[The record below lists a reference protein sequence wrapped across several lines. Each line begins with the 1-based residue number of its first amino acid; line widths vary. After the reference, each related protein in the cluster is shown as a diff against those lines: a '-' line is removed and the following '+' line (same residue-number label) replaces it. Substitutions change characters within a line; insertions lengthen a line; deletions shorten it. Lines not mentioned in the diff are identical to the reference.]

1 MTSILDCDTTTR
13 VFLVSLTVLLCAFLE
28 YVFRIQTELADMKQ
42 TMSELALVTE
52 DMFEELNGK
61 INIQTRMNID
71 LNDAIKQAKTA
82 MACVC
87 EELDESQQRFQTLQ
101 TQLNSDLLDLT
112 QHNNK

>member
-1 MTSILDCDTTTR
+1 
-13 VFLVSLTVLLCAFLE
+13 LE

-101 TQLNSDLLDLT
+101 TQLNSDLLALT
-112 QHNNK
+112 QHNNE